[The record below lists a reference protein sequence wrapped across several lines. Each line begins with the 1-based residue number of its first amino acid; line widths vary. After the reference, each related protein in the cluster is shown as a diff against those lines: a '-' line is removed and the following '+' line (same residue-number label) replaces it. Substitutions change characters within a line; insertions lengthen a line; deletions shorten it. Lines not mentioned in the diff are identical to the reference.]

1 MENLRMAMMKM
12 DRRRQNASPN
22 SHSKKWNSRI
32 MNQQTAQ
39 STFKLLDRFLAS
51 RKLLGYGGTAINNI
65 LPKEVQ
71 FYNLDAEIA
80 DYDFFSPNALQDAK
94 DLADLLYA
102 KGCTNVVAKAGVHA
116 GTFKV
121 FVDFISVAD
130 ITQLPTPLYQK
141 LLKDCI
147 TVDGLRY
154 CPPNFLRMNIHS
166 ELCKPK
172 GDISRWQKIYKRF
185 LLLNRHF
192 PFIGGPP
199 PPPPLAATKRNHGKS
214 DTQQQQQQRVLA
226 SLFPVIE
233 KAFVD
238 AGVVFF
244 GNFAFAQY
252 GALDSRAPRKGA
264 TGAAAGGVLPFF
276 DVLAERVDE
285 TARDV
290 LSAMQQAVGGVG
302 SDGDGGGNAQI
313 ELVSSY
319 WTEETADFVPYHV
332 AVQVRINGGAALV
345 IANLYKTNHCFNYN
359 PLRSS
364 SSGSSGAP
372 VSILKIATLDT
383 MMYFYLLFYYL
394 DDAARYDKTRLLGMA
409 GVLMNLC
416 GMDRSETGRRG
427 RVLLRRFSDTCYG
440 SEKSLVELKVEKG
453 HLHNKLRKDRTS
465 LLYQK
470 HFLKYQPGPEQQQ
483 SEASK

>member
-1 MENLRMAMMKM
+1 MENLRMAMMRM

-22 SHSKKWNSRI
+22 NQKWNSRI

-39 STFKLLDRFLAS
+39 STFNLLDRFLAS

-192 PFIGGPP
+192 PFTGGPP
-199 PPPPLAATKRNHGKS
+199 LLAAAAATKRSGKS
-214 DTQQQQQQRVLA
+214 DTQQRVLA

-264 TGAAAGGVLPFF
+264 AGAAGALPFF

-290 LSAMQQAVGGVG
+290 QSAMQQAVGG
-302 SDGDGGGNAQI
+302 DAQI
-313 ELVSSY
+313 ELVSSS

-345 IANLYKTNHCFNYN
+345 VANLYETNHCFNYN
-359 PLRSS
+359 PLGT
-364 SSGSSGAP
+364 SGGAR
-372 VSILKIATLDT
+372 VSAPILKIATLDT
-383 MMYFYLLFYYL
+383 MLYFYLLFYYL
-394 DDAARYDKTRLLGMA
+394 DDASRYDKTRLLGMA
-409 GVLMNLC
+409 AVLMNLC
-416 GMDRSETGRRG
+416 GLDRSDTGRRG

-470 HFLKYQPGPEQQQ
+470 YFLKYQPGPEQQ
-483 SEASK
+483 SEASSR